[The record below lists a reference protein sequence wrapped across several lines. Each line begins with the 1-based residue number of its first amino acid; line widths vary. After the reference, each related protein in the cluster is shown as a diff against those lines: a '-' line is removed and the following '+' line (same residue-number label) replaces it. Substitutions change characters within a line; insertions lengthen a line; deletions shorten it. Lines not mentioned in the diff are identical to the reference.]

1 MKGKHLEAVAE
12 AIADNLASQ
21 SEVADVPDRYVDWI
35 YPDELAA
42 AAVDALRPPD
52 RVFVDNFGQRWE
64 WRGGEEGTWAWRR
77 TADAIQF
84 TEESVVLNQYGACNG
99 DPEIR
104 QCRLVG
110 PWVVQPEAVSDE

>member
-1 MKGKHLEAVAE
+1 MTGTPLEAVAE

-35 YPDELAA
+35 DPDELAA
-42 AAVDALRPPD
+42 AAVDAL
-52 RVFVDNFGQRWE
+52 QL
-64 WRGGEEGTWAWRR
+64 
-77 TADAIQF
+77 

-110 PWVVQPEAVSDE
+110 PWVVQPERNQP